1 MAVPAAL
8 RHRIFE
14 KLVEKKLVID
24 VVLMWRTL
32 SSSRYGGL
40 AVTFMIVTTMS
51 GLIEPASVSAAH
63 HPTIRIQ
70 LSLVDTSI
78 PGGFY
83 LGDTLRLTVN
93 VTINGRQARTGALYL
108 DTTDRA
114 EPNLC
119 VVAFDPPHSNYCKI
133 DFPNSGRWRIMAKY
147 TLNNTWYTNPRF
159 VATGT
164 LAATIHPIPTTTI
177 SYAPQ
182 ATTTVVSSNS
192 FNQVIAGHYFPQEY
206 ATVTVNGEPGAS
218 PGGGGVTFTDAAGA
232 VICGTVV
239 SVVATFTG
247 VRCTGAARNT
257 PPVNP
262 VTATYTGTNLGS
274 NDGIGYVYA
283 SSSGS
288 AYVY

>member
-147 TLNNTWYTNPRF
+147 TLNNTWYTQPALRRDRDPCGDHPPNPHDDHF
-159 VATGT
+159 VRSTSHHDRRQLKLLQSGDSRS
-164 LAATIHPIPTTTI
+164 LF
-177 SYAPQ
+177 
-182 ATTTVVSSNS
+182 SS
-192 FNQVIAGHYFPQEY
+192 
-206 ATVTVNGEPGAS
+206 
-218 PGGGGVTFTDAAGA
+218 
-232 VICGTVV
+232 
-239 SVVATFTG
+239 G
-247 VRCTGAARNT
+247 VRDRHSKRRARCLS
-257 PPVNP
+257 
-262 VTATYTGTNLGS
+262 GWWWGDLHRR
-274 NDGIGYVYA
+274 
-283 SSSGS
+283 SGS
-288 AYVY
+288 GDLRNRRVGRCNIHRGPMYRRSSEHTAGESGYRHIHWHESRQQ